1 MGTIV
6 GAGNNRAHS
15 AHMRF
20 ARILALV
27 FVGVIVTWLTSR
39 LHYSSYS
46 TGSGYWPLWFAY
58 VIFAVAIGDLWES
71 LVAIAVSAAI
81 TGRLLNIAYGFS
93 SVQESG
99 WARLLFVLSSA
110 ALIALVHRRRHAA
123 PAHDSAVPLVSSD
136 IEDPV
141 LIIRGHAQILQ
152 QGTGIV
158 FDTRQARGAT
168 TAELAGV
175 RVARGSADGE

>member
-1 MGTIV
+1 MNAITGT
-6 GAGNNRAHS
+6 GGNRAHS
-15 AHMRF
+15 AHARF

-39 LHYSSYS
+39 LRYSSYS

-58 VIFAVAIGDLWES
+58 AIFAVAIGDLWES
-71 LVAIAVSAAI
+71 LGAIAVSAAI
-81 TGRLLNIAYGFS
+81 TGILLNIAYDFS

-99 WARLLFVLSSA
+99 WAWLLFVLSCA
-110 ALIALVHRRRHAA
+110 ALIALAHRWRRAA
-123 PAHDSAVPLVSSD
+123 PARDTVVPLVSSN

-152 QGTGIV
+152 QGTGVV
-158 FDTRQARGAT
+158 FDTRRASGAA

-175 RVARGSADGE
+175 RVARGGDDAE